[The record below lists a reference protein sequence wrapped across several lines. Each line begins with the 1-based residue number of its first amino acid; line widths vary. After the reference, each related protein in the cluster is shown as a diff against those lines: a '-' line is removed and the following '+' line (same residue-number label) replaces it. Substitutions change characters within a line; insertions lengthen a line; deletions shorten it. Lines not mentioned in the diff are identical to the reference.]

1 MCVLSTSART
11 CSSLPLPRFSAA
23 GSGVHPGGAVTLLA
37 KDNALIN
44 AAIATRDAA
53 ITVNK
58 DNEKWTVARDKGT
71 KLAGDLKPGTKVTI
85 YYKMVATEVEVKEAK
100 KK

>member
-1 MCVLSTSART
+1 MLLTAG
-11 CSSLPLPRFSAA
+11 LPASAA
-23 GSGVHPGGAVTLLA
+23 DKTYQVTGT
-37 KDNALIN
+37 IVSV
-44 AAIATRDAA
+44 TDAA

>member
-1 MCVLSTSART
+1 MNAIR
-11 CSSLPLPRFSAA
+11 LPFAALLTGILLTAGLPASAA
-23 GSGVHPGGAVTLLA
+23 DKTYQVTGT
-37 KDNALIN
+37 IVSV
-44 AAIATRDAA
+44 TDAA